1 MTIRKTIQE
10 SDVGCASGDREIWKS
25 EKEGFRVLDLRTN
38 ETHFIS
44 EERLDGFERLR
55 NAQDITFK
63 PMKGG

>member
-1 MTIRKTIQE
+1 MSIRKAIQDSE
-10 SDVGCASGDREIWKS
+10 VGCASGDRELWKC
-25 EKEGFRVLDLRTN
+25 ENEGFRVLDLRSN

-63 PMKGG
+63 PMKRG